1 TPRPARRHPMIG
13 FIARRLAAGVVL
25 LAAISAL
32 AFFLLYLGSG
42 NIARKILGE
51 GATPQ
56 TIAQENHRLGLDQ
69 SLPAQF
75 GHWAAG
81 ALRGNFGASWFSG
94 QPVMQ
99 AITSRLAVTLS
110 LVICAVLLAAVL
122 SVILGV
128 LAATRRGPV
137 DRVTQLLS
145 LLGHAIPGF

>member
-1 TPRPARRHPMIG
+1 MIG

-69 SLPAQF
+69 SLPDSSAT
-75 GHWAAG
+75 
-81 ALRGNFGASWFSG
+81 G
-94 QPVMQ
+94 QPEHSGE
-99 AITSRLAVTLS
+99 TSG
-110 LVICAVLLAAVL
+110 C
-122 SVILGV
+122 
-128 LAATRRGPV
+128 
-137 DRVTQLLS
+137 
-145 LLGHAIPGF
+145 PGSPGSPSCRPSPPGSPSRCPW